1 MKRTMSHLDRKRVP
15 LMHDQ
20 WRTRLWLGMAV
31 GILFATGCEQ
41 ESGNKAASTQQSST
55 QEKSEIRDTKSEVSL
70 IDAALDGNTKQ
81 VRLALENGADV
92 NAANEEGGTAL
103 MMAGFNGHGK
113 IVELLLDRGA
123 RVDSRDVLGRTA
135 LMYSASGPYPDTVR
149 ILLEHGADPNI
160 SDKSENFTALMFAAA
175 EGQAEVVRALLRHG
189 ASWEKIDADGETALD
204 FARSNGHSEV
214 VQLLENTAGDPKQ

>member
-55 QEKSEIRDTKSEVSL
+55 QEKSEIRDTTSKVSL

-81 VRLALENGADV
+81 VNLALENGADV
-92 NAANEEGGTAL
+92 NEANDEGRTAL
-103 MMAGFNGHGK
+103 MMAAFDGHGK

-123 RVDSRDVLGRTA
+123 KVDSRDILGRTA
-135 LMYSASGPYPDTVR
+135 LMYSASGPYPETVA
-149 ILLEHGADPNI
+149 ILLVHGADPNI

-175 EGQAEVVRALLRHG
+175 EGQTEVVRTLLSHG
-189 ASWEKIDADGETALD
+189 ASFEKTDDDGESALD
-204 FARSNGHSEV
+204 FARSNGHTEV
-214 VQLLENTAGDPKQ
+214 VQLLEKAARP